1 MSDSAQTR
9 MKRISPTSTKYV
21 CATAVHPLDT
31 ERKPN
36 AFDWIGQAVQIA
48 PTRVSKKAATR
59 INQERSL
66 NGGLTNSQKAPR

>member
-1 MSDSAQTR
+1 MSDSALTR
-9 MKRISPTSTKYV
+9 MKRISPINSKYV
-21 CATAVHPLDT
+21 CASAVRPLDA
-31 ERKPN
+31 ERKTN